1 MTDKNP
7 GSGQLDEILTRAVDR
22 QIAEQRALRQS
33 LDQLRDT
40 VRELASRPA
49 AGVDPQA
56 LNQLRDTVREL
67 ASRPAARVDLTP
79 LEERVKDVLTP
90 LEGQIRDLLAPLD
103 ARFKDVF
110 GPLASRIQDSL
121 SPMEDRIQSALRAIA
136 ERPMPTPPPP
146 PDFAGL
152 EERVQNAIHGS
163 VAGATESSLAALSD
177 QLRSFREAVVPRLEQ
192 ATEAN
197 AAVRAVSEEIGSIRE
212 VVSGVSTDIEGIAQA
227 LIDFNGGLRQWA
239 TGLDETVGSIRLT
252 VGEIYAVATQPR
264 PSETGVPAD
273 DTASL
278 SASGNGQKDKPAGI
292 EERIKET
299 AELSEYLAD
308 QIEDLDGLMGRLTEL
323 PQQLE
328 GVVSQALKRTL
339 TARAKLDK
347 EAETALDDVLEAL
360 DEHVNQLSAVL
371 ERFEQEEDHIRKIAL
386 EQVELTSRIESLQS
400 TFIDRIDRIDNE
412 RRRGEEA
419 IAVAIDR
426 SARGLTPRALESLS
440 KSTRRRKSA
449 PVPRKQTKASSRKS
463 DGRGAARKT
472 TAAKPAA
479 AKQPKRK
486 AKRAPRKAKRLDW
499 TPLPDSSDDTRA

>member
-1 MTDKNP
+1 MTDDQQP
-7 GSGQLDEILTRAVDR
+7 AEFDDILTRAVDR

-33 LDQLRDT
+33 LD
-40 VRELASRPA
+40 E
-49 AGVDPQA
+49 
-56 LNQLRDTVREL
+56 LRDTVREL

-79 LEERVKDVLTP
+79 LE
-90 LEGQIRDLLAPLD
+90 A
-103 ARFKDVF
+103 
-110 GPLASRIQDSL
+110 RIQNVL
-121 SPMEDRIQSALRAIA
+121 SPLEDRIQTAVRAIA
-136 ERPMPTPPPP
+136 ERPAPAPSPP
-146 PDFAGL
+146 PDLSGL
-152 EERVQNAIHGS
+152 EERVRSAIQGS
-163 VAGATESSLAALSD
+163 VAGATESSLASLSD
-177 QLRSFREAVVPRLEQ
+177 QLRSFREVVVPRLEQ
-192 ATEAN
+192 AAGAN
-197 AAVRAVSEEIGSIRE
+197 AAVRAMSEEIASVRE
-212 VVSGVSTDIEGIAQA
+212 VVGGVSTDLEGIAQA
-227 LIDFNGGLRQWA
+227 LIDFNGGLRGWA
-239 TGLDETVGSIRLT
+239 SGLDETVGSIRLT

-264 PSETGVPAD
+264 LSDAGPD
-273 DTASL
+273 DTASMGVTGG
-278 SASGNGQKDKPAGI
+278 SGNGKKGKPVGI

-360 DEHVNQLSAVL
+360 DEHVNQLAEVL

-426 SARGLTPRALESLS
+426 SARGLVPRALESLS

-449 PVPRKQTKASSRKS
+449 PAPRKPAKAAS
-463 DGRGAARKT
+463 GRASAARKSVAAQPG
-472 TAAKPAA
+472 TA
-479 AKQPKRK
+479 QRSKRK
-486 AKRAPRKAKRLDW
+486 AKRSTPRKAKRQDW

>member
-1 MTDKNP
+1 MTDDKP
-7 GSGQLDEILTRAVDR
+7 RSAQLDEVLTRAVDR
-22 QIAEQRALRQS
+22 QIAEQRALRQALDQLREAVREFGNRPAARVDMSS
-33 LDQLRDT
+33 LDQLREA
-40 VRELASRPA
+40 VREL
-49 AGVDPQA
+49 G
-56 LNQLRDTVREL
+56 N
-67 ASRPAARVDLTP
+67 RPAARVDLSP
-79 LEERVKDVLTP
+79 LEDRIKDVL
-90 LEGQIRDLLAPLD
+90 DPLD
-103 ARFKDVF
+103 ERFKDLF

-136 ERPMPTPPPP
+136 ERPMPAQHPP
-146 PDFAGL
+146 PDLAGL
-152 EERVQNAIHGS
+152 EERVQNAIHSS

-212 VVSGVSTDIEGIAQA
+212 VVGGVSTDIEGIAQA

-264 PSETGVPAD
+264 PSDAGETAD
-273 DTASL
+273 QTASL
-278 SASGNGQKDKPAGI
+278 STSGASGNGQEKPAGI

-339 TARAKLDK
+339 TARAKLDR

-360 DEHVNQLSAVL
+360 DEHVNQLSTVL

-400 TFIDRIDRIDNE
+400 TFVDRIDRIDNE

-449 PVPRKQTKASSRKS
+449 PVPRKQAKASSRRS
-463 DGRGAARKT
+463 DGRGAARKSSAAQAT
-472 TAAKPAA
+472 T

-486 AKRAPRKAKRLDW
+486 AKRAPRKAKRQDW

>member
-1 MTDKNP
+1 MTDEQQ
-7 GSGQLDEILTRAVDR
+7 GSGDLDEVLTRAVDR
-22 QIAEQRALRQS
+22 QIAEQRALRQA
-33 LDQLRDT
+33 LDQLRDA
-40 VRELASRPA
+40 VK
-49 AGVDPQA
+49 
-56 LNQLRDTVREL
+56 EL

-79 LEERVKDVLTP
+79 LEERIKDVLS
-90 LEGQIRDLLAPLD
+90 PLD
-103 ARFKDVF
+103 DRFKDLV
-110 GPLASRIQDSL
+110 GPLASRIQDTL
-121 SPMEDRIQSALRAIA
+121 SPMEDRIQSALRTVV
-136 ERPMPTPPPP
+136 ERPPPQQLA
-146 PDFAGL
+146 PDLTGL
-152 EERVQNAIHGS
+152 EERVQSAIHGS

-197 AAVRAVSEEIGSIRE
+197 TAVRAVSDEIASIRD
-212 VVSGVSTDIEGIAQA
+212 VVGGVSTDIEGIAQA

-264 PSETGVPAD
+264 PSESGVAAD

-278 SASGNGQKDKPAGI
+278 SPAGPSGDGQGEKPAGI

-339 TARAKLDK
+339 TARAKLDR

-360 DEHVNQLSAVL
+360 DEHVNQLSTVL

-449 PVPRKQTKASSRKS
+449 PVPRKQSKASSRSS
-463 DGRGAARKT
+463 DGRTTARKSS
-472 TAAKPAA
+472 TAQPAT
-479 AKQPKRK
+479 AKQSRRK
-486 AKRAPRKAKRLDW
+486 VKRAPRKAKRLDW
-499 TPLPDSSDDTRA
+499 TPLPDTSDDTRA